1 MPRNWRRN
9 FWKVKK
15 GERMTSQDTIV
26 KLVEAILSRF
36 EEREP
41 ENSKI
46 VANEAT
52 IYLKTAL
59 ICERRGIEKA
69 MEYFMGKHDD
79 NEYLDYT
86 VKKEENDR
94 K

>member
-26 KLVEAILSRF
+26 KVVEAILSRF

-69 MEYFMGKHDD
+69 MEYFMGRHDD
-79 NEYLDYT
+79 DEYLDYT
-86 VKKEENDR
+86 KRVEKGVC
-94 K
+94 